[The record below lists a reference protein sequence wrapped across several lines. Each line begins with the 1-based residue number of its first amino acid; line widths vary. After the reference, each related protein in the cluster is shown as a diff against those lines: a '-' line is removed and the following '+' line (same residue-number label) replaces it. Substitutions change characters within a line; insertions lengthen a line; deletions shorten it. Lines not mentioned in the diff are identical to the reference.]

1 MDGVKEAVMSFQIV
15 NNNGSFIYFID
26 DQSKQKLIAD
36 FAAEFHKC
44 RKMID
49 WFDDPAS
56 TPAARQQKLDF
67 FMQMP
72 WILEGLHE
80 TLTIMLKSG
89 IKEKDI
95 IEALDLPF

>member
-1 MDGVKEAVMSFQIV
+1 MFKMV
-15 NNNGSFIYFID
+15 NNNGSFVFLMD
-26 DQSKQKLIAD
+26 DTSKQNLL
-36 FAAEFHKC
+36 AEFAKEFHNC

-56 TPAARQQKLDF
+56 TAEMRQKKLEF
-67 FMQMP
+67 FMQLP

-80 TLTIMLKSG
+80 AMTIMMKSG